1 VWLAKQAA
9 IQATE
14 RTAVKETEDSGR
26 RAAMAST
33 LTITGCSIT
42 TNSITISF
50 SDQVDQTSISGTTSA
65 TNPLNYTVYDPAANF
80 PLGTHPPLPAG
91 QSIVVSADGQTVTI
105 PLSQN
110 FNVGDF
116 VLIGV
121 SNIAFATNPGT
132 PALIDD
138 PVSITRQ
145 VPGTGATAQVTKDV
159 EDAIAYPI
167 LTEEIGYRPSPVG
180 MPSGGGGG
188 ISSGGSSNLGQVALK
203 AVSDVLGW
211 KANTADPKGFLGALT
226 QSFTLTDTEGH
237 VEATWT
243 PRTYAVQT
251 DLGGGITG
259 AQASLYTRAKD
270 ALDKALPLLD
280 GLYPLDPEADPEYVK
295 ALREMVRSQMMEI
308 VKELGVVGLPSILR
322 IDTYFNILVG
332 QSGKPGE
339 KIEFEPDRVKGT
351 LGDLRN
357 TYGIA
362 FLNNKLSNSV
372 EDEQNITNFRV
383 ISDYMTSLLQSWIS
397 NRDFFRLGTSKPA
410 FFGTQL
416 VLISRQFNVIT
427 ETVNELRFALD
438 SVFIGP
444 SERQT
449 LLLEFGDGSAPM
461 FLEDVLDEV
470 ESFATEEGPRLLR
483 DGGRISVTNNILP
496 VVQSLQN
503 LVEQSHTPTNLDELP
518 DGFKTARVRN
528 AIDDLEDQLESL
540 INLIKQV
547 TQQLPAPEDQFTIDR
562 IDAESTIENQDGS
575 DVVVGG
581 VISIFGKGIDTDA
594 AVELHSAV
602 AIVATPSGTDV
613 FTQFFSAQRIDVVIE
628 DATLWF
634 ELQSGSHTITVV
646 NPDGESVSVTAP
658 NGITPDVGGVVIAAA
673 RSAQASTPTA
683 KRAAPPLRRKRP
695 TVFTVGGKPVGPAAA
710 KAAPAP
716 AAPASAAPKVS
727 SAAPSANP
735 TAASTATVAAAVATA
750 VTPQITALQQ
760 NHDEIRKDL
769 ATLKDN
775 NTLLAQTL
783 TTAQAAAKQEL
794 SNQIADMQKNHE
806 SILQKLEGVGA
817 KLAELFE
824 KKGKKD

>member
-1 VWLAKQAA
+1 MGVWLAKEAA
-9 IQATE
+9 THSTRRNAVTE
-14 RTAVKETEDSGR
+14 IEDSGR
-26 RAAMAST
+26 RVDMAST

-50 SDQVDQTSISGTTSA
+50 SDVVDQTSTSGTTSA
-65 TNPLNYTVYDPAANF
+65 TNPDNYTVYDPAANF

-91 QSIVVSADGQTVTI
+91 QTIVVSADGQTVTI
-105 PLSQN
+105 PLAHN

-116 VLIGV
+116 VLIGIT
-121 SNIAFATNPGT
+121 NIGFATNPGT
-132 PALIDD
+132 AALIDD
-138 PVSITRQ
+138 PVSISRQ
-145 VPGTGATAQVTKDV
+145 VPGKGASAQVTKDV

-180 MPSGGGGG
+180 IPTGGGGG
-188 ISSGGSSNLGQVALK
+188 IPSAGTSNLGQVALK

-211 KANTADPKGFLGALT
+211 KANPADPKGFIGALT
-226 QSFTLTDTEGH
+226 QSFNLTDVEGH

-308 VKELGVVGLPSILR
+308 VKELGTVGLPSILR
-322 IDTYFNILVG
+322 IDTYFNILLG

-372 EDEQNITNFRV
+372 EDEQDITNFRM

-470 ESFATEEGPRLLR
+470 ESFAIEEGPRLLR

-503 LVEQSHTPTNLDELP
+503 LVEQAHTPTNLDELP

-528 AIDDLEDQLESL
+528 AIDDLEDQLDAL
-540 INLIKQV
+540 ISLIKQV
-547 TQQLPAPEDQFTIDR
+547 TQELPPPEDKFTIDSL
-562 IDAESTIENQDGS
+562 IATDDFEG
-575 DVVVGG
+575 GG
-581 VISIFGKGIDTDA
+581 VLSIIGEGFDADA
-594 AVELHSAV
+594 AVEINSAV
-602 AIVATPSGTDV
+602 GVIATPDGTDV
-613 FTQFFSAQRIDVVIE
+613 FTQFFSAERIDVVIQ
-628 DATLWF
+628 DSDLWND
-634 ELQSGSHTITVV
+634 LQSGSHTITVI
-646 NPDGESVSVTAP
+646 NQDGESVSVTAP
-658 NGITPDVGGVVIAAA
+658 NGITPDANGIQISAA
-673 RSAQASTPTA
+673 RFARAQKPTLSGNRTTPSV
-683 KRAAPPLRRKRP
+683 RRRRP
-695 TVFTVGGKPVGPAAA
+695 TMVTVGGKPVGP
-710 KAAPAP
+710 P
-716 AAPASAAPKVS
+716 AAQTTPTSGAARAS
-727 SAAPSANP
+727 SAATNSSA
-735 TAASTATVAAAVATA
+735 TAASTVAASSAPATD
-750 VTPQITALQQ
+750 VTPQLTALQTK
-760 NHDEIRKDL
+760 HDEIRKDL
-769 ATLKDN
+769 AELKDN
-775 NTLLAQTL
+775 HSLLAQTL
-783 TTAQAAAKQEL
+783 TAAQTTAKQEL
-794 SNQIADMQKNHE
+794 SNQIAQMQKNHE
-806 SILQKLEGVGA
+806 SILQKLEGFGS
-817 KLAELFE
+817 KLADFFE
-824 KKGKKD
+824 KKDSEKKDKKS